1 MITVY
6 LSHPFTGNEATNRL
20 RARSLAAYISQC
32 VSDIYILNPLDAL
45 QYMEQTETEYFQ
57 ILQIC
62 KKLLWQCDAVY
73 LAGGWQESNGCRMEK
88 QYAETLG
95 LPIVYSVEGL
105 TKALQGKK

>member
-6 LSHPFTGNEATNRL
+6 LSHPFTGHEVTNRL
-20 RARSLAAYISQC
+20 RARSLAAYISQS

-45 QYMEQTETEYFQ
+45 QYMEQTETEYFR

-62 KKLLWQCDAVY
+62 KELMWQCDVVY

-88 QYAETLG
+88 QYAEALG
-95 LPIVYSVEGL
+95 LPIVYSVYEL
-105 TKALQGKK
+105 TLVLQGKE